1 MASYP
6 RAGAGHVN
14 VDRIE
19 SLAEVGNSTLPDQ
32 FVATIGAFDGVHRGH
47 GYLISEMVKRARDIH
62 SHSLVVT
69 FDPLP
74 IEVLRPQ
81 TPPSRLTEI
90 EERLRL
96 LADLGV
102 ERTCVLEFSKELSL
116 LPPERFV
123 ARLLDRY
130 HVSEFWSGADFAF
143 GHNREGN
150 VGFLRSLGREMEFSV
165 HAIDRKDF
173 DGMQLASSTIRGLV
187 ADGST
192 REASVLLGHYPSVTG
207 VVVHGAARGRDLGF
221 PTANLEVAPHTLV
234 PKTGIY
240 AGFAR
245 LKGERLAA
253 AISVGY
259 NPTFGANPLSVEA
272 YLLDFDRELFGT
284 RVTLEFVERLR
295 DEKYF
300 GDVTDLVDQMTVDV
314 ATVRQVVAQVS
325 AAPCD
330 GAMPP
335 NTTTDNS
342 ASLRS

>member
-1 MASYP
+1 M
-6 RAGAGHVN
+6 N
-14 VDRIE
+14 VDRIA
-19 SLAEVGNSTLPDQ
+19 SLADVDGSSISGQ

-47 GYLISEMVKRARDIH
+47 QFLISEMVKRAQ
-62 SHSLVVT
+62 SMQCQSLVVT

-81 TPPSRLTEI
+81 TPPGRLTEI
-90 EERLRL
+90 EERIRL
-96 LADLGV
+96 ISGLGV
-102 ERTCVLEFSKELSL
+102 DRVCVLAFTHELSR
-116 LPPERFV
+116 LPAREFV
-123 ARLLDRY
+123 ERLLDRY
-130 HVSEFWSGADFAF
+130 RIREFWSGADFAF

-150 VGFLRSLGREMEFSV
+150 VAFLTDLGAVLGFSV
-165 HAIDRKDF
+165 HAIERKDF

-192 REASVLLGHYPSVTG
+192 REASVLLGHFPSVTG
-207 VVVHGAARGRDLGF
+207 VVVHGAARGHDLGF

-240 AGFAR
+240 AGYAR
-245 LKGERLAA
+245 LSDERHAA

-272 YLLDFDRELFGT
+272 YLLDYDGELFGT

-300 GDVTDLVDQMTVDV
+300 DKVNELIDQMTVDV
-314 ATVRQVVAQVS
+314 ATVREVIVPVGVAHPD
-325 AAPCD
+325 AAE
-330 GAMPP
+330 
-335 NTTTDNS
+335 TTESHDVDNS
-342 ASLRS
+342 ASVRG